1 MMKSTNLSQVRSP
14 FAKKVVEE
22 LDRLERSQAWLAR
35 RCDVTNATINRILN
49 DNAIPSLSTLY
60 QISKQLKLDF
70 TELALLVVREIGD
83 EN

>member
-1 MMKSTNLSQVRSP
+1 MKSANLSQVRSP
-14 FAKKVVEE
+14 FAEKVIGE
-22 LDRLERSQAWLAR
+22 LDKLERSQAWLAR

-49 DNAIPSLSTLY
+49 GNAIPSLTTLY

-70 TELALLVVREIGD
+70 TELALLVIKEIGD

>member
-1 MMKSTNLSQVRSP
+1 MMKNVNLSRVRSP
-14 FAKKVVEE
+14 FAEKVVEE
-22 LDRLERSQAWLAR
+22 LDKLERSQAWLAR

-49 DNAIPSLSTLY
+49 DSAIPSLSTLY

-70 TELALLVVREIGD
+70 TELALLIVKEIGD

>member
-1 MMKSTNLSQVRSP
+1 MMKSSKLSRVRSP
-14 FAKKVVEE
+14 FAEKVIED
-22 LDRLERSQAWLAR
+22 LDKLERSQAWLAR

-70 TELALLVVREIGD
+70 TELALLIVKEIGD
-83 EN
+83 GN